1 MSGIDKLEKRLK
13 AKTEKPKGQTA
24 RQLNLRLSEGI
35 VITGMHRSGTSMVAA
50 LVEKMGVSQLG
61 QKPKKPAADNP
72 DGFWEDLAL
81 QKISDGLLAASGHT
95 WSNLGGEMTS
105 KASKVNETLIATAR
119 NDVYQLRQDIGEPWF
134 IKDPRICL
142 VFEEWSRIL
151 LLKAPVIFIVRDPHD
166 VASSLMQRDSI
177 AQQEALALWYRY
189 NRTFLNS
196 LRNVKNLVLDYDATC
211 EKPKSAQ
218 SGVETFLERTLSR
231 ASDESFKVTNQ
242 VVFNPRKTQSLQRV
256 SKAQFNQES
265 EDCIELYASLRS
277 LHLTEI
283 SGKLQLRP
291 EPEWVRDALDR
302 ALAASEIRTKLAHFE
317 TKTDFLLA
325 ELATS
330 RGLLCDR
337 DVELSRLQA
346 EAEKERTVLEGQLAD
361 VETRADYLFDELAT
375 AVREHTVLEG
385 QLAEVEAKANF
396 LFAELA
402 TSRGS
407 LNDRNQLV
415 DLLQRKIRSAD
426 LELTRLTIHQTSLEF
441 QINALKKVD
450 AERLILEDVSLYL
463 LEDLRR
469 LTSKRTYRILR
480 KFKIFV
486 RKLLTLNSDQI
497 SLRNDVIPAGV
508 VDLDYLGRILE
519 LQLHSAEYLEM
530 YSDIKKSGINP
541 YSHYLKKGESEG
553 RVIPRKPLENRKLS
567 LKQSDVH

>member
-1 MSGIDKLEKRLK
+1 L
-13 AKTEKPKGQTA
+13 
-24 RQLNLRLSEGI
+24 LS
-35 VITGMHRSGTSMVAA
+35 
-50 LVEKMGVSQLG
+50 
-61 QKPKKPAADNP
+61 
-72 DGFWEDLAL
+72 
-81 QKISDGLLAASGHT
+81 
-95 WSNLGGEMTS
+95 
-105 KASKVNETLIATAR
+105 
-119 NDVYQLRQDIGEPWF
+119 
-134 IKDPRICL
+134 
-142 VFEEWSRIL
+142 
-151 LLKAPVIFIVRDPHD
+151 
-166 VASSLMQRDSI
+166 
-177 AQQEALALWYRY
+177 
-189 NRTFLNS
+189 
-196 LRNVKNLVLDYDATC
+196 
-211 EKPKSAQ
+211 
-218 SGVETFLERTLSR
+218 
-231 ASDESFKVTNQ
+231 
-242 VVFNPRKTQSLQRV
+242 
-256 SKAQFNQES
+256 
-265 EDCIELYASLRS
+265 
-277 LHLTEI
+277 
-283 SGKLQLRP
+283 
-291 EPEWVRDALDR
+291 
-302 ALAASEIRTKLAHFE
+302 
-317 TKTDFLLA
+317 
-325 ELATS
+325 
-330 RGLLCDR
+330 DR

-346 EAEKERTVLEGQLAD
+346 EAEKERTVLEGQLAE
-361 VETRADYLFDELAT
+361 VETKADYLFDKLAT

-469 LTSKRTYRILR
+469 LTSKRNYRILR

-553 RVIPRKPLENRKLS
+553 RVIPRKPLENR
-567 LKQSDVH
+567 

>member
-1 MSGIDKLEKRLK
+1 LLSDRDVELSRLQAEAEKERTVLEGQLAEVETK
-13 AKTEKPKGQTA
+13 AKY
-24 RQLNLRLSEGI
+24 L
-35 VITGMHRSGTSMVAA
+35 
-50 LVEKMGVSQLG
+50 
-61 QKPKKPAADNP
+61 
-72 DGFWEDLAL
+72 F
-81 QKISDGLLAASGHT
+81 
-95 WSNLGGEMTS
+95 
-105 KASKVNETLIATAR
+105 
-119 NDVYQLRQDIGEPWF
+119 
-134 IKDPRICL
+134 
-142 VFEEWSRIL
+142 
-151 LLKAPVIFIVRDPHD
+151 
-166 VASSLMQRDSI
+166 
-177 AQQEALALWYRY
+177 
-189 NRTFLNS
+189 
-196 LRNVKNLVLDYDATC
+196 
-211 EKPKSAQ
+211 
-218 SGVETFLERTLSR
+218 
-231 ASDESFKVTNQ
+231 
-242 VVFNPRKTQSLQRV
+242 
-256 SKAQFNQES
+256 
-265 EDCIELYASLRS
+265 
-277 LHLTEI
+277 
-283 SGKLQLRP
+283 
-291 EPEWVRDALDR
+291 
-302 ALAASEIRTKLAHFE
+302 
-317 TKTDFLLA
+317 A

-330 RGLLCDR
+330 RGLLSDR

>member
-166 VASSLMQRDSI
+166 VASSLKQRDSI
-177 AQQEALALWYRY
+177 AQREALALWYRY

-196 LRNVKNLVLDYDATC
+196 LRNVNNLVLDYDATC

-330 RGLLCDR
+330 RGLLSDR

>member
-105 KASKVNETLIATAR
+105 RATKINETFIDTAR

-134 IKDPRICL
+134 IKDPKICL

-151 LLKAPVIFIVRDPHD
+151 LLKVPVIFIVRNPHD
-166 VASSLMQRDSI
+166 VASSLMQRDLI

-196 LRNVKNLVLDYDATC
+196 LRNVNNLVLDYDATC

-231 ASDESFKVTNQ
+231 ASNESFKVTNQ
-242 VVFNPRKTQSLQRV
+242 VVFNPRKTESPRGV
-256 SKAQFNQES
+256 SKAQLSQES
-265 EDCIELYASLRS
+265 EDCLELYASLRS

-302 ALAASEIRTKLAHFE
+302 AHAASQIRTKLAHFE

-325 ELATS
+325 ELAAS
-330 RGLLCDR
+330 RGLLSDR

-361 VETRADYLFDELAT
+361 VETKADYLFDELAT
-375 AVREHTVLEG
+375 SVGERTVLEG

-415 DLLQRKIRSAD
+415 DLLQRKLRSAD

-441 QINALKKVD
+441 QINALKRVD

-469 LTSKRTYRILR
+469 LTSKRTYRIFR

-486 RKLLTLNSDQI
+486 RKLLTLNSDQT

-530 YSDIKKSGINP
+530 YSDIKKSGVNP

-553 RVIPRKPLENRKLS
+553 RAIPQKPLENR
-567 LKQSDVH
+567 